1 MKRNIITYKL
11 LIENKKCHTMSYTL
25 KRLMANK
32 NKQYRIEKGLL
43 LFTQPKSP
51 YFYGK
56 IRLKGKYHTKSFSP
70 ISDFRAAKEKLY
82 EWKNELTENTEDI
95 LNTHSS
101 DRKEYTDFTELNN
114 NFQFLD
120 VGRYDPVKKSVN
132 ERKINFV
139 EIYGEYNQSQ
149 ASNQAHRC
157 LDCGNPYC
165 EWKCPVHN
173 YIPDWLK
180 LVNEGNILEA
190 ADLCHSTNS
199 LPEVC
204 GRVCPQDRLCEGA
217 CTLNDGFGA
226 VTIGSI
232 EKYITEKA
240 FEMGWKPDLSHRK
253 WTNKKVAIIGSG
265 PAGIACADI
274 LTRSGIHSHV
284 YDKNEEIGGLLT
296 FGIPEFKLE
305 KSVVK
310 RRRKILEDMGVK
322 FHLGKEIGKDI
333 PFKKLY
339 SSYDAVFLA
348 MGTYTS
354 LEGGFKGENLPGVY
368 KAIDYLISNTKKLLN
383 LSNGKSE
390 FINFK
395 GKKVVI
401 LGGGDTAMD
410 CNRTA
415 IRQGAQSVTCL
426 YRRDE
431 KNMPG
436 SRREVKN
443 AKEEGVIFNFNIQ
456 PIDILGNEKVEG
468 VKTVQTELGE
478 VDQNG
483 RRVPVPI
490 PGSEKIYDADVVIVA
505 FGFRASP
512 AAWFDDFDVETRKNG
527 LVIAEE
533 DQDYKFQTSNKKIF
547 SGGDMVRGSDLVVT
561 AIWEGREAGKSIIK
575 YVS

>member
-120 VGRYDPVKKSVN
+120 VGRYDPAKKSVN

-265 PAGIACADI
+265 PAGIACADT

-490 PGSEKIYDADVVIVA
+490 PGSEKIYDADVVIIA